1 MYGPNLKVVIAR
13 RDVVGG
19 EPLERCELPL
29 TDGTKNVL
37 LVLKVD
43 PVKGTPDVIQ
53 AASEW
58 LGEQCTKMSGRTVS
72 YHGVVIFDTADITL
86 DVVEVEEIT
95 LS

>member
-19 EPLERCELPL
+19 EPLERYELPL

-53 AASEW
+53 AAYE
-58 LGEQCTKMSGRTVS
+58 
-72 YHGVVIFDTADITL
+72 
-86 DVVEVEEIT
+86 
-95 LS
+95 